1 MKGLIEFVE
10 VYYLY
15 LLTFSCMFWT
25 QINQNLEKQFD
36 IPHLTT
42 TVHNLHPQA
51 SIVKRGNKIAL
62 AFLNLNVN
70 LKAQERK
77 NLMSTPHE

>member
-1 MKGLIEFVE
+1 
-10 VYYLY
+10 
-15 LLTFSCMFWT
+15 MFWIGLKLT
-25 QINQNLEKQFD
+25 RIWKKEFD

-42 TVHNLHPQA
+42 TVHNLHPQT